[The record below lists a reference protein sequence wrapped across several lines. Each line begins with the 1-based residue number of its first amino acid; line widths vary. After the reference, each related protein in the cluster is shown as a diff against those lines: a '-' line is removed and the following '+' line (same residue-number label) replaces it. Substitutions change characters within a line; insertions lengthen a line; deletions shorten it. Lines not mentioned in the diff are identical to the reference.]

1 MVDQLLEPTRAQ
13 ENSAT
18 YKSQTVR
25 SVQNSKLTESRSTAV
40 APTTKER
47 NAGTATNV
55 EDPFEQPVY
64 ITFGYDKAVP
74 FSAMIENP
82 TITKVITEGLHEQ
95 FGFEISLRSGL
106 NILYG
111 KNGRGKTTLLHLLA
125 NIIELD
131 LQRFNHIRFRRIA
144 LETSRGDIVE
154 VVREDNTS
162 APSLLLN
169 KNLTSFDGSN
179 GSLSEAE
186 LSLLRNALGARPT
199 YLPAF
204 RSILERTRDY
214 STARYSRPERLETE
228 YDDVLKHEI
237 DSIRECYAGDSN
249 QREVFRSRQTKEE
262 AFAVA
267 EKTVLCRE
275 WFGKFVPIIRYP
287 SIGDV
292 ENALSEEWRRAA
304 IETSS
309 REQRMFEESFVKI
322 FRIVSGVESY
332 PSSDT
337 IENLLSSISTML
349 AEEDSLASKSDS
361 NNVYSDLLGTVRS
374 IASTDNKLHGVDSS
388 LLELYRSI
396 LKERNSER
404 RKAFQKSQEF
414 EASIN
419 RFLDHKN
426 LKIGVARPRLRA
438 RSQVSVSTEGGN
450 SYGLSALS
458 SGERQILTMLYS
470 ASRTRYQSGIF
481 LIDEPELSLH
491 IDWQRR
497 ILKELQNQSPGRQL
511 IACTHSPEVGADHLL
526 ETQDFIPVSMPID
539 NDSNLDDEDL

>member
-1 MVDQLLEPTRAQ
+1 
-13 ENSAT
+13 
-18 YKSQTVR
+18 
-25 SVQNSKLTESRSTAV
+25 
-40 APTTKER
+40 
-47 NAGTATNV
+47 
-55 EDPFEQPVY
+55 
-64 ITFGYDKAVP
+64 
-74 FSAMIENP
+74 MIENP
-82 TITKVITEGLHEQ
+82 TIAKVTTEGLHEQ
-95 FGFEISLRSGL
+95 FSFAINLRPGL

-144 LETSRGDIVE
+144 LETSRGDVVE
-154 VVREDNTS
+154 LVREDSAS
-162 APSLLLN
+162 APTLLLN
-169 KNLTSFDGSN
+169 HNLTSFNGSN

-186 LSLLRNALGARPT
+186 LSSLRNVLGARPT

-214 STARYSRPERLETE
+214 SSARYSRPERLESE
-228 YDDVLKHEI
+228 YDDVLRHEI
-237 DSIRECYAGDSN
+237 ESIRESYVEETRQNEA
-249 QREVFRSRQTKEE
+249 FRSRQSKEE

-287 SIGDV
+287 SISDV
-292 ENALSEEWRRAA
+292 EIALSEEWRRAA

-332 PSSDT
+332 PSSDS

-349 AEEDSLASKSDS
+349 SEEDSLASNPDS
-361 NNVYSDLLGTVRS
+361 NNVYSDLLGTVQS
-374 IASTDNKLHGVDSS
+374 IASTDNKLQDVDNS

-396 LKERNSER
+396 LQERNSER
-404 RKAFQKSQEF
+404 RKAFQKSQDF

-419 RFLDHKN
+419 RFLDHKC
-426 LKIGVARPRLRA
+426 LKIGVAQPRLRA
-438 RSQVSVSTEGGN
+438 RSQVSVSTDGGN

-491 IDWQRR
+491 IDWQRI
-497 ILKELQNQSPGRQL
+497 ILKELQNQSPRRQL

-526 ETQDFIPVSMPID
+526 ETQDFIPESTPIK
-539 NDSNLDDEDL
+539 NELNLEDEDL